1 MAKEPGLDTY
11 FRDIHRIALLTA
23 QQEKDLA
30 YEIRKGDNAARE
42 QMISANLRLVVS
54 IAKNYCDRGL
64 SLLDLIEEGN
74 IGLMRAVEKFNPDMG
89 CRFSTYGTWWIK
101 QSIKRALINTVHTV
115 RIPSYMVEQ
124 LTRFKRASETMQN
137 ELGRTPT
144 FMEVAERLEIPEQ
157 SHRLVKTALKTSAG
171 TNRMVSIDSSS
182 TIGDSI
188 VDKTMN
194 RPYDELERET
204 ESARIEKH
212 LGEIGER
219 DATILRMRFGLAGY
233 APMTL
238 KEIGDRVS
246 LSRERV
252 RQIES
257 EALRKL
263 GEFMK
268 EGGTQP
274 ANSKSAK

>member
-1 MAKEPGLDTY
+1 
-11 FRDIHRIALLTA
+11 
-23 QQEKDLA
+23 
-30 YEIRKGDNAARE
+30 
-42 QMISANLRLVVS
+42 MISANLRLVVS